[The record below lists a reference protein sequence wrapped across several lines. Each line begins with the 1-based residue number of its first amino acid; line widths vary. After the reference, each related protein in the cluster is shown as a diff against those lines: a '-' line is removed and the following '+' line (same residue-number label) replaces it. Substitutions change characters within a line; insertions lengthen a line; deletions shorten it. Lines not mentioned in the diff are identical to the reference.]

1 MKLSTLRRIAAVVV
15 AAFAIALIAAPA
27 SGPLLAPTGAKT
39 TAYGKIPQ
47 DEYEEWREQL
57 KPPTL
62 EETLREDYKSFITE
76 DGRLYIGYKASCRNC
91 PFHYEFKKE
100 EKLDIRFPA

>member
-1 MKLSTLRRIAAVVV
+1 MSADNWSICPRCKLEKGEAHAAEVESFT
-15 AAFAIALIAAPA
+15 A
-27 SGPLLAPTGAKT
+27 
-39 TAYGKIPQ
+39 AYGKIPQ

-100 EKLDIRFPA
+100 EHLDVRFPA